1 MSSATSAANAVSPIG
16 VDSRGLRILKVLG
29 WIAAGALV
37 LGGLDLLGVD
47 VWGWIAGLWDTVQ
60 SVSGWYL
67 IAGAALRTAQTAF
80 ISLAW
85 LFILR
90 AAYPHVHIGFAPVF
104 AANAVGTGLEAVL
117 PASLGTV
124 VMLLMF
130 VAIIPG
136 ATLAGVTAAWA
147 VEKIFFTVVNVFV
160 YVYLFV
166 AVPGSFSVELGT
178 LRRHPGWTV
187 LIVGGVVA
195 LVVVLVRTFWP
206 KLRHLW
212 EDAKQ
217 GGAILS
223 SPRDYFVKVVLPS
236 LASYLAKL
244 AIIGVFLAAFAI
256 PVTFSSVMHVV
267 AGNSIAGATAVTPGA
282 AGVTQAISAVA
293 LSDFTDA
300 QTATAY
306 SLAQQLVMTAWNV
319 VFAVLLVLLVFGW
332 TNGRALV
339 KSSYAE
345 AKDASQTEAQERQGT
360 PRARGGGPRMTG
372 TILLVLGSF
381 LASAVEMVEAL
392 TIVLGVGVVRGWRS
406 TLFGVGAAAVVL
418 AGLIATIGPA
428 LGSIPIDALRL
439 VVGALLLVF
448 GLQWLRKA
456 ILRSS
461 GYKAHHDEEEAFRE
475 GREQAAAAGT
485 DQRAGLDWYSFTV
498 AFKGVL
504 LEGLEVVFIVISF
517 GAAQGRFGP
526 AVLGAAAAVVIVVAA
541 GLLARGPLERV
552 PENAIKF
559 AVGLLLTSFGTFWAA
574 EGAGVDWPGDE
585 LSLLAVIA
593 FVGALSFGLVR
604 SLRRQRLSAAPAG
617 AGA

>member
-1 MSSATSAANAVSPIG
+1 
-16 VDSRGLRILKVLG
+16 
-29 WIAAGALV
+29 
-37 LGGLDLLGVD
+37 
-47 VWGWIAGLWDTVQ
+47 
-60 SVSGWYL
+60 
-67 IAGAALRTAQTAF
+67 
-80 ISLAW
+80 
-85 LFILR
+85 
-90 AAYPHVHIGFAPVF
+90 
-104 AANAVGTGLEAVL
+104 
-117 PASLGTV
+117 
-124 VMLLMF
+124 
-130 VAIIPG
+130 
-136 ATLAGVTAAWA
+136 
-147 VEKIFFTVVNVFV
+147 
-160 YVYLFV
+160 
-166 AVPGSFSVELGT
+166 
-178 LRRHPGWTV
+178 
-187 LIVGGVVA
+187 
-195 LVVVLVRTFWP
+195 
-206 KLRHLW
+206 
-212 EDAKQ
+212 
-217 GGAILS
+217 
-223 SPRDYFVKVVLPS
+223 
-236 LASYLAKL
+236 
-244 AIIGVFLAAFAI
+244 
-256 PVTFSSVMHVV
+256 
-267 AGNSIAGATAVTPGA
+267 
-282 AGVTQAISAVA
+282 
-293 LSDFTDA
+293 
-300 QTATAY
+300 
-306 SLAQQLVMTAWNV
+306 
-319 VFAVLLVLLVFGW
+319 
-332 TNGRALV
+332 
-339 KSSYAE
+339 
-345 AKDASQTEAQERQGT
+345 
-360 PRARGGGPRMTG
+360 MTG

-461 GYKAHHDEEEAFRE
+461 GYKALHDEEEAFRE

-526 AVLGAAAAVVIVVAA
+526 AVLGAAAAVVIVVVA

-617 AGA
+617 ASA